1 MSWSWLLSGRSLNQ
15 GWELLPA
22 YWYFTRHLGTLTVNL
37 FSWYFHHLELP
48 QIVLHKSLGMTNL
61 YVEIEPFWI
70 WLVNKSISWKSLTST
85 LCQHSDVWRRN
96 HIFGPIHFQNTQEGL
111 RYPPGCRP
119 DLEPRGP
126 PADFVDLDPGHR
138 ETAILSACIRRQ
150 LPFVGNV
157 WIFRGL
163 YCTESS
169 KVLLCIKLL
178 QCLKPSYK
186 ISIKKISKFHMAP
199 RCSSTWSPVS
209 PFLLTRKKGSAFI
222 HRIPFPLPPPWYCC
236 MQCCRQRLE
245 LPEQYGPKAAFPAS
259 NIYRCFQEICSR

>member
-1 MSWSWLLSGRSLNQ
+1 MTCKQKYQLEESDLYSLPTFRRLEKESYFCSYTFSKHSGRS
-15 GWELLPA
+15 EVS
-22 YWYFTRHLGTLTVNL
+22 TRLQTWSGG
-37 FSWYFHHLELP
+37 
-48 QIVLHKSLGMTNL
+48 Q
-61 YVEIEPFWI
+61 
-70 WLVNKSISWKSLTST
+70 
-85 LCQHSDVWRRN
+85 R
-96 HIFGPIHFQNTQEGL
+96 
-111 RYPPGCRP
+111 
-119 DLEPRGP
+119 P

-222 HRIPFPLPPPWYCC
+222 HRIPFPLPPPWYYC

-245 LPEQYGPKAAFPAS
+245 LPEQYGPKPAFPAS